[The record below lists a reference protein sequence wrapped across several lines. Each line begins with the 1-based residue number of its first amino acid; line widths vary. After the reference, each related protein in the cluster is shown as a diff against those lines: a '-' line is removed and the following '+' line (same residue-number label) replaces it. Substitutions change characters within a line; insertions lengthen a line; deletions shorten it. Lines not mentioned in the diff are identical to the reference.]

1 MARFSRIQVA
11 LKLEEA
17 GLLPLFNHHDIE
29 VLKNIVKASY
39 QGGIRIM
46 EFTNR
51 GDFTHELFS
60 ELNKYVIKEFPDL
73 ILGVGTVIDAGTASL
88 YIQVGANFILSPA
101 LHEEVG
107 KVCNRR
113 KVLWV
118 PGCASASEIS
128 KAEELGAEIIKIFP
142 ATLLGGPKFVAAIKG
157 PCPWTSMIA
166 TGGVTTDEDNLK
178 EWFNA
183 GVHSV
188 GMSQIISSE
197 DVENGQFQNIENKCR
212 EVLNTIRSIRKNK

>member
-142 ATLLGGPKFVAAIKG
+142 ATLLGGPKFVAAIKS